1 MAWLVDLIR
10 EFGFGIVFLNVLIE
24 QLGAPIPAYPVL
36 VITGALEGAS
46 ITRLLILVG
55 IAVFAALIADV
66 IWYRAGK
73 AYGGAV
79 LGRICRISLSPDAC
93 IRQTES
99 VYGRWGPKSL
109 LIAKFVPGFASIAS
123 ALAGTVGTPLS
134 TFVLFDTLGALIW
147 VGSAVFLGSLFSST
161 VQDLLDVLTALG
173 KWGLL
178 LVAFVFAIFL
188 LRKWWQRTRTLRS
201 LKMPRMT
208 VQELAGMFAQGMMPT
223 VIDVRDATQYKR
235 GHIPGANLWSAR
247 SRQGDTAHDF
257 LLPQQSH
264 PNGLVVYCDCPH
276 EISAARIAK
285 QLQRAGFTN
294 VRPLVG
300 GLQAWSAAGLEVAKP
315 PVEEPPAGEAT
326 KAEAPLVP

>member
-55 IAVFAALIADV
+55 IAVIAALIADV

-109 LIAKFVPGFASIAS
+109 LIAKFVPGFASIAGYAEDS
-123 ALAGTVGTPLS
+123 GEGRWTVEAGIEHAVPTPAITAALYAR
-134 TFVLFDTLGALIW
+134 
-147 VGSAVFLGSLFSST
+147 
-161 VQDLLDVLTALG
+161 
-173 KWGLL
+173 
-178 LVAFVFAIFL
+178 FA
-188 LRKWWQRTRTLRS
+188 
-201 LKMPRMT
+201 
-208 VQELAGMFAQGMMPT
+208 
-223 VIDVRDATQYKR
+223 
-235 GHIPGANLWSAR
+235 
-247 SRQGDTAHDF
+247 SRQDDSPAMKAIAAMRNQFGGHAVRRADGD
-257 LLPQQSH
+257 
-264 PNGLVVYCDCPH
+264 
-276 EISAARIAK
+276 
-285 QLQRAGFTN
+285 
-294 VRPLVG
+294 
-300 GLQAWSAAGLEVAKP
+300 
-315 PVEEPPAGEAT
+315 
-326 KAEAPLVP
+326 

>member
-46 ITRLLILVG
+46 MGRLAMLIV
-55 IAVFAALIADV
+55 IAVVAALIADV

-73 AYGGAV
+73 VYGGAV

-161 VQDLLDVLTALG
+161 VQDLLDVLSALG

-178 LVAFVFAIFL
+178 LVLFVFVVFL

-201 LKMPRMT
+201 LKMPRLS
-208 VQELAGMFAQGMMPT
+208 VHELAGMNAHGVFPT
-223 VIDVRDATQYKR
+223 VIDVRDVSQYQR
-235 GHIPGANLWSAR
+235 GRIPRAQSWKSI
-247 SRQGDTAHDF
+247 SRQSSLPHEPLMPQEQHAH
-257 LLPQQSH
+257 
-264 PNGLVVYCDCPH
+264 GLVVYCDCPH
-276 EISAARIAK
+276 EISAARLAK

-300 GLQAWSAAGLEVAKP
+300 GLEAWRAAGFEVEADAAVNEP
-315 PVEEPPAGEAT
+315 GNAVESQG
-326 KAEAPLVP
+326 PLIP